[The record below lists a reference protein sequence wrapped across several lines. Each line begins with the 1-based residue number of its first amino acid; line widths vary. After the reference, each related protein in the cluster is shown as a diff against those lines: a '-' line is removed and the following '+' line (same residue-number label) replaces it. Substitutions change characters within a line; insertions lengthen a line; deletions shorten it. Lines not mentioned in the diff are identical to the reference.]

1 MHCRALHGEAA
12 GHSSIRLE
20 EDVSLGDHIQMSISA
35 PLLTELALAV
45 LERAESGLRKR
56 EEPSNESVKPLLC
69 HCGIARACAAEY
81 VACT

>member
-1 MHCRALHGEAA
+1 MHCLNLHGEAA
-12 GHSSIRLE
+12 GHFSIHLE
-20 EDVSLGDHIQMSISA
+20 DDISLGDHIQMSISV

-45 LERAESGLRKR
+45 LGRAESGLRKR

-69 HCGIARACAAEY
+69 HCGIAHACAAEY

>member
-1 MHCRALHGEAA
+1 MR
-12 GHSSIRLE
+12 
-20 EDVSLGDHIQMSISA
+20 ISA

-45 LERAESGLRKR
+45 LGRAESGLRKR

-69 HCGIARACAAEY
+69 HCGIAHACAAEY